1 MNERVSVQEEKKWL
15 STQEDRDALAAN
27 LAETRAPKSFFSG
40 ELDLVLAEYDDFL
53 IKQDMWKQI
62 LAGNLRLDVRRGN
75 VVYWEE
81 EEDGE

>member
-1 MNERVSVQEEKKWL
+1 MNVKEEKKWL

-40 ELDLVLAEYDDFL
+40 ELDMVLAEYDDFL
-53 IKQDMWKQI
+53 VKQNMWKQI
-62 LAGNLRLDVRRGN
+62 LDGTLRLDVRRGN

-81 EEDGE
+81 EEDDE